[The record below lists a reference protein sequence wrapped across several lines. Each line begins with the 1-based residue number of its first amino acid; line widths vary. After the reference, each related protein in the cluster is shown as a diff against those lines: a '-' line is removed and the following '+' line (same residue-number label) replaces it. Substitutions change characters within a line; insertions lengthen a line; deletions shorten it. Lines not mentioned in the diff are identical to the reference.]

1 MIRINIKT
9 SAKEEII
16 DITRL
21 IEEAAEKEKI
31 SDGIIFI
38 HCPHTTCALGINENA
53 DYTVK
58 RDILMS
64 YEDMVK
70 RELPYKH
77 LEGNST
83 AHIKTLMTG
92 VSLNIFVEKG
102 QIILGTWQG
111 IYLCEFDGPRN
122 REVWIKAI
130 KSK

>member
-9 SAKEEII
+9 STKEEIK

-21 IEEAAEKEKI
+21 IEEAAEKESI

-58 RDILMS
+58 KDILMS
-64 YEDMVK
+64 YEDIVK
-70 RELPYKH
+70 NNLPYKH